1 MQIPTVIIAFH
12 SLFSEGGGDVEIGNA
27 FVKSGWILALPRVF
41 NL

>member
-12 SLFSEGGGDVEIGNA
+12 SLFSEGGDVEIGNA